1 MPAPSRRAIVV
12 AGVGLL
18 ALPGCSRNGGSQQRE
33 LVQVHGSFSE
43 AELSAIADAAQ
54 TAAGSVVRRW
64 GRTGALAG
72 KGRVIVRAAADEDEF
87 RALGGDA
94 SRSVAA
100 TTTDDAVV
108 LMSPQLCA
116 AKSEAQRFVL
126 THEITHT
133 VLGVRSVG
141 ARWVAE
147 GAAELTAWKASGL
160 SFSRYAPSLA
170 DQVRQGRDVGGPPP
184 DADFDSVASTSE
196 SLNSAYQRA
205 CAYSDLLRSLRGDEH
220 YRRFVHEAMA
230 GRTDATSFYAR
241 RPGDLSQQ
249 LRSHLRSLV
258 GVSDQRR

>member
-12 AGVGLL
+12 AGVALL

-33 LVQVHGSFSE
+33 LVQVHGSFPE
-43 AELSAIADAAQ
+43 PKLSAMADVAQ
-54 TAAGSVVRRW
+54 AAAGSVVRRW
-64 GRTGALAG
+64 GRAGALAN
-72 KGRVIVRAAADEDEF
+72 KRRVTVRAAADDEEF

-116 AKSEAQRFVL
+116 AESAAQRFVL

-133 VLGVRSVG
+133 VLGVRSEG
-141 ARWVAE
+141 ARWVTE

-160 SFSRYAPSLA
+160 PFYQYAPSLA
-170 DQVRQGRDVGGPPP
+170 DQVRQGRDVEGPPP

-230 GRTDATSFYAR
+230 GRTDAPSFYGR
-241 RPGDLSQQ
+241 SREELSRQ

-258 GVSDQRR
+258 GVGDLRR